1 MITIKSN
8 NSLFGDELSYTS
20 FILNIRS
27 LLKKKNR
34 NNRQAYRL
42 SYSLQRRKRRES
54 EFFQALHKAIVE
66 CMDYSKVIEFLK
78 KEKPRRTKQE
88 IKAVADFLSRNNDFF
103 QKFKNENLEDEDKLH
118 FLVNVLNIEYYTQ
131 NEKIIKYGDDGNKMY
146 IVLEGEVGVFK
157 PKFVERNMTQLDF
170 IALLHQYKEN
180 DIHCYYRTMKK
191 NGLVS
196 SDISAIIKQIDNDNP
211 IYKNYFIETNEHV
224 SNVRQGDSFGEVA
237 LLQKTKRTAT
247 IIALSNTYIA
257 SIDENDYVSLIR
269 SFAARK
275 YYGHIAKMKKD
286 YIIISNWSINTIAKL
301 ISSFVTIDMI
311 RGDFVYKQGEESNAI
326 YFATEGNFDVYIDV
340 NVQSAKA
347 LCQYINKKSK
357 MNIDDVIEDMKCGV
371 LIDDYYVNK
380 HMEGYN
386 DSNIGERI
394 KVKIRKQCKREIFGV
409 EDIIDM
415 RKRYCSV
422 ICSSIKGV
430 VKKISFTEVVKIIK
444 EGFNVSIEEMNYYAK
459 ERKEIIIAQV
469 LKSISLYKSN
479 HPNKDISMNE
489 ITNESRNKTPSIFKI
504 SKINVF
510 NIKKNFTIKPKID
523 LQEKISIIKTPI
535 IKEKV
540 KNIVKIINTSFSS
553 QQVKKRKK
561 TFSETQNTFTEM
573 STSYK
578 NNTEMSADYL
588 NVSKRFKKVENELT
602 KMSGIFN
609 TYRKKHK
616 KYISFCPKLCMISPL
631 RLRET
636 ENRSF
641 FLDIKERA
649 LTANKKYKLKV

>member
-34 NNRQAYRL
+34 NNRQAYRI

-394 KVKIRKQCKREIFGV
+394 KVKIRKQCKREVFGV

-422 ICSSIKGV
+422 LCSSIIGV

-444 EGFNVSIEEMNYYAK
+444 EGFNVSIEEMKYYAK